1 MKNNKFIYCFIFFLF
16 LFTLNKANS
25 KPRMKT
31 HQTEEIIEKIDQLN
45 QPNYGFPTKD
55 CQHCLKFSES
65 KTVLTSE
72 EENDIFQKCA
82 VDLCGPANKR
92 QGLMNS
98 EYTQFLSD
106 SNNINKRV
114 TVNPEISNKF
124 NKKARSII
132 TKAIKNI
139 KEILK
144 VIENKSQNLNPQ
156 QSQDWNKIAKRITPY
171 YTKPSKG
178 ITVYHPKTPKENLLS
193 FDQFLKQFIQQ
204 ADNNTNEQHY
214 LKYCESL
221 YAVIITQDQ
230 QIKKFKEDI
239 KLYKDKFLNTIFA
252 DYSKTSQ
259 QQFANHINNTLIID
273 TPEENGEKQFIDN
286 INNIVT
292 ATKKNSS
299 GKFNFSAIM
308 KVLSESS
315 SICPDHISS
324 ERIGGSAFYISE
336 SNKILTGF
344 LVSAF
349 PEYGKQIL
357 VHELAHVLSEQFTKG
372 KLSQSSYKRYKQ
384 LRSCAKKR
392 FTFDDSDIE
401 ARKNNIY
408 HENDNLTTEENIADL
423 ISHLVFQNEPTI
435 ALCLQTGP
443 SERDSTK
450 YANLKIIGSAR
461 DQYSPPFLRI
471 IMEAIHK
478 RKKLSPACQQVVD
491 MYKDRVNFKPCF

>member
-1 MKNNKFIYCFIFFLF
+1 ML
-16 LFTLNKANS
+16 TLNKANS
-25 KPRMKT
+25 KT
-31 HQTEEIIEKIDQLN
+31 QTESRQIKNVVENIDQLN

-65 KTVLTSE
+65 KTVLTPE

-82 VDLCGPANKR
+82 VDLCGPANER
-92 QGLMNS
+92 QGLINS
-98 EYTQFLSD
+98 EYIQFLSD
-106 SNNINKRV
+106 SKDMNKRV

-156 QSQDWNKIAKRITPY
+156 QSQDWDKITKRITPY
-171 YTKPSKG
+171 YTKPSKE
-178 ITVYHPKTPKENLLS
+178 ITVYHPKTPKDNLLS

-204 ADNNTNEQHY
+204 ADSNTDEQHY

-221 YAVIITQDQ
+221 YAVLIKQYQ
-230 QIKKFKEDI
+230 QIKKYKKDI
-239 KLYKDKFLNTIFA
+239 KRYKDKFLNTVFA
-252 DYSKTSQ
+252 DYSEASR
-259 QQFANHINNTLIID
+259 QQFANYINNTLTID
-273 TPEENGEKQFIDN
+273 IPKADGEKQFIDH
-286 INNIVT
+286 INSIVT
-292 ATKKNSS
+292 ATKKNAS
-299 GKFNFSAIM
+299 GKFNFSTIM
-308 KVLSESS
+308 KVISESG
-315 SICPDHISS
+315 SICPSYITSK
-324 ERIGGSAFYISE
+324 RIGGSAFYISE
-336 SNKILTGF
+336 SNEILIGF
-344 LVSAF
+344 LAYGF
-349 PEYGKQIL
+349 PEYGKQIF
-357 VHELAHVLSEQFTKG
+357 VHELAHVFSEQFTEG
-372 KLSQSSYKRYKQ
+372 KLSQSSYKRYRQ

-408 HENDNLTTEENIADL
+408 HENDKLTTEENTADL